1 MSNCSSCIA
10 WQRRAEIDR
19 LKHMKAKVDAECFRR
34 AKEIYGFLEK
44 HQTKEK
50 LKA

>member
-19 LKHMKAKVDAECFRR
+19 LKRMKAKVDAECFRR
-34 AKEIYGFLEK
+34 AKEIYVFLGK
-44 HQTKEK
+44 HKPKETM
-50 LKA
+50 KA